1 MPVLPVHGSEA
12 MSRRDLAI
20 NIVLLLSILGVTF
33 AQVTFRKTGIEPPSK
48 AKERAQKEAGPV
60 RIETNPIMVAALPAE
75 RYAVIAEVNPFR
87 TIITPTPLPTPPP
100 PTPTP
105 PPPIGNL
112 MQIYQLIMMD
122 PPNSVTLLDRTT
134 QQMIEWKVGVTRT
147 VSFQGLKLDV
157 TLKRVDPNEFRAEF
171 TAPINQSFS
180 YSFFGK

>member
-1 MPVLPVHGSEA
+1 

-20 NIVLLLSILGVTF
+20 NIVLLLLIVGLTF
-33 AQVTFRKTGIEPPSK
+33 AQVTFRKTAIEPPRK

-60 RIETNPIMVAALPAE
+60 LTESNPIIVAVLPTDRYPALG
-75 RYAVIAEVNPFR
+75 EVNPFR
-87 TIITPTPLPTPPP
+87 TIITPTPLP

-105 PPPIGNL
+105 TPIPPPPLPNV

-134 QQMIEWKVGVTRT
+134 QQMVEWKVGTTRT
-147 VSFQGLKLDV
+147 VVFQGLKLDV

-171 TAPINQSFS
+171 TAPVNQSFS
-180 YSFFGK
+180 YSFFGGPK